1 MSQKIQFSANNHQIP
16 ATSMSSTQI
25 RRQDALPKTG
35 TLQNAIFNSPNF
47 SSIAT
52 DEKGVIQIFNV
63 GAERMLGYEAIDVLN
78 KITPAEI
85 SDPQELIVRARL
97 LSIELSTPITPGF
110 EALVFKASH
119 GIEDIYELTYI
130 RKDGSRF
137 PAVVSVTALRDVDGG
152 IIGYLLIGTDN
163 TARKQ
168 IEAERERLEQLLRD
182 QQFYTRSLI
191 EANVDALMTTDPS
204 GIITDVNKQME
215 ALTGC
220 TRDELNGK
228 PFKQYFTD
236 QERAEMGIKLALS
249 EKKIT
254 NYELTVRARD
264 GRETVVSYN
273 ATTFYD
279 RDKKLQGV
287 LAVARDITER
297 NRLDQALQEKNIE
310 LESAKAVAEKVN
322 TELLTMVAELQSR
335 DREMKLL
342 IRMDDLLQSCT
353 SVADAYKVIAIMA
366 RDLFKGQNGSLAI
379 LTSHSQQLE
388 TVVRWG
394 QDAIMESSFLLKD
407 CWAMRRGQLHE
418 VIDPTTDLLCQH
430 FVHAPVTGTLCLPLM
445 VQGETLGLLTLAGDM
460 GGEHAVSQQQL
471 VVTVGEAIKLSLS
484 NIKLREELREQAIR
498 DPLTGLYNRRYLEES
513 LSRELYRS
521 QRQKTQLCIAMID
534 LDHFKQVND
543 TFGHGAGDSVLRE
556 VGRILDEH
564 LRNTDISCRYGG
576 DEFLLVLPDSSFEDT
591 CQRLEQIRIFIKKQ
605 IIRYGEKYLNPI
617 TISIGIASAKEC
629 SYVTRDLIRAADEAL
644 YLAKQG
650 RNDQIVLQPKNKSIT

>member
-1 MSQKIQFSANNHQIP
+1 
-16 ATSMSSTQI
+16 
-25 RRQDALPKTG
+25 
-35 TLQNAIFNSPNF
+35 
-47 SSIAT
+47 
-52 DEKGVIQIFNV
+52 
-63 GAERMLGYEAIDVLN
+63 
-78 KITPAEI
+78 
-85 SDPQELIVRARL
+85 
-97 LSIELSTPITPGF
+97 
-110 EALVFKASH
+110 
-119 GIEDIYELTYI
+119 
-130 RKDGSRF
+130 
-137 PAVVSVTALRDVDGG
+137 
-152 IIGYLLIGTDN
+152 
-163 TARKQ
+163 
-168 IEAERERLEQLLRD
+168 
-182 QQFYTRSLI
+182 
-191 EANVDALMTTDPS
+191 
-204 GIITDVNKQME
+204 
-215 ALTGC
+215 
-220 TRDELNGK
+220 
-228 PFKQYFTD
+228 
-236 QERAEMGIKLALS
+236 
-249 EKKIT
+249 
-254 NYELTVRARD
+254 
-264 GRETVVSYN
+264 
-273 ATTFYD
+273 
-279 RDKKLQGV
+279 
-287 LAVARDITER
+287 
-297 NRLDQALQEKNIE
+297 
-310 LESAKAVAEKVN
+310 
-322 TELLTMVAELQSR
+322 
-335 DREMKLL
+335 
-342 IRMDDLLQSCT
+342 
-353 SVADAYKVIAIMA
+353 
-366 RDLFKGQNGSLAI
+366 
-379 LTSHSQQLE
+379 
-388 TVVRWG
+388 
-394 QDAIMESSFLLKD
+394 
-407 CWAMRRGQLHE
+407 MRRGQLHE